1 MYLEMEAS
9 HLLVH
14 SVVVPSQF
22 VALARLSASTGASDL
37 NTK

>member
-9 HLLVH
+9 HLLV
-14 SVVVPSQF
+14 VVVPSQF